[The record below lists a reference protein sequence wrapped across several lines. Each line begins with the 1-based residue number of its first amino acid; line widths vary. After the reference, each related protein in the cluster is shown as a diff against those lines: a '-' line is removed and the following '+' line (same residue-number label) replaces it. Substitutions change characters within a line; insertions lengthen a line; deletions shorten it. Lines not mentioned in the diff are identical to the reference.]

1 MAAAGTGAVVLRRVP
16 IDQSPIVP
24 LTPKQA
30 FSLTLVP
37 NQPVH
42 FGRGKGCIRT
52 DGPGVQATL
61 TLAAEDGVLTVV
73 FRGINKV
80 YGLWVITPGVDG
92 GPGTLIALRNVG
104 DRCQLTLE
112 QKLVFTRHAG
122 RGTSFTVTAEDLE
135 TPATAL
141 AAAASKPPVHTVE
154 TAAESNPSQPSPKR
168 RKVDNSVD
176 PAGAAAAATQLVGAP
191 ATGSAAPDDGL
202 VADLRARVQPFLG
215 DPTTTPWLR
224 CGEDVT
230 AVMAAVL
237 LDDLDAISALV
248 TTHGHAVDAG
258 VGVAGRTAAW
268 VAADTN
274 KPECLTRLLS
284 VGADLGKPDARGYT
298 PIFSAA
304 TRGHEACVRVL
315 LEAGVDPTRPPNVGM
330 FSRTPLQTAEDNA
343 HSVCADLLRAH
354 DSLSS

>member
-1 MAAAGTGAVVLRRVP
+1 MAVVLRRVP
-16 IDQSPIVP
+16 INQSPVVP

-73 FRGINKV
+73 FRGINEV
-80 YGLWVITPGVDG
+80 YGLRVITPGVDG
-92 GPGTLIALRNVG
+92 GPGTFIALRNVG
-104 DRCQLTLE
+104 DRCQLTLG
-112 QKLVFTRHAG
+112 QNLVFTRHGA

-141 AAAASKPPVHTVE
+141 AAAASKPPVESPVQTVA

-168 RKVDNSVD
+168 RNVDNSVD

-191 ATGSAAPDDGL
+191 TTGSAAPDDGL

-215 DPTTTPWLR
+215 DSTTTPWLR
-224 CGEDVT
+224 PGEDVT

-284 VGADLGKPDARGYT
+284 VGADLGKPDARGFT

-343 HSVCADLLRAH
+343 HSECADLLRAH
-354 DSLSS
+354 GSLSS